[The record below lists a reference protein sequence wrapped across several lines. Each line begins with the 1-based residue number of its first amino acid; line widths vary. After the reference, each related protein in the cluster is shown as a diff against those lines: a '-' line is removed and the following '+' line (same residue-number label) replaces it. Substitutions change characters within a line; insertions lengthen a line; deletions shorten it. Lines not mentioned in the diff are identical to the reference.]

1 VLIVESNEDG
11 TVGGS
16 HQVLFD
22 LATRLDRTHF
32 EPVVLFNQDNV
43 FAGRLRSR
51 GIEVVLFDDVSRK
64 EREINRSG
72 RRIPKLLG
80 FGAAVLR
87 RRLELARLR
96 IDLVHL
102 NNSPA
107 IGNDNWLPAARM
119 LGIPCVA
126 SAAGG
131 AHPPRRLIHRWLYR
145 RFDVYLAA
153 SRYMAGILRSHGVDP
168 NRVDLVYPGVDLDAL
183 HAARSRSREAVRA
196 ELDVGPHQFLV
207 LMVGNI
213 RPWKGQLEVIKAL
226 CLLPEEIRVR
236 LRLFFAGA
244 TASADVEYEAQ
255 LREEI
260 ADAGLADC
268 VSFLGSRGD
277 VADLYG
283 AADIAV
289 HASITPEPFGLVVV
303 EAMAFNCAVIA
314 AASGGPG
321 EVVTL
326 ATGLLCNPSAPQEY
340 ADALEQL
347 VRDDALR
354 QAIGAAASAR
364 AAVFNVE
371 RNVDA
376 VSRAYIRALEG
387 SRSLFKR
394 RRPSERLNLRRS

>member
-1 VLIVESNEDG
+1 M
-11 TVGGS
+11 
-16 HQVLFD
+16 LFH
-22 LATRLDRTHF
+22 LATRLDRAHF
-32 EPVVLFNQDNV
+32 EPIVLFNQDNIFV
-43 FAGRLRSR
+43 GRLRSR
-51 GIEVVLFDDVSRK
+51 GIEVVLLDDVSLK

-87 RRLELARLR
+87 RRRELSRLR

-107 IGNDNWLPAARM
+107 VGSDNWLPAARM

-131 AHPPRRLIHRWLYR
+131 AHPPRRLLHRWLYR

-168 NRVDLVYPGVDLDAL
+168 GRIDLVYPGVDFDAL
-183 HAARSRSREAVRA
+183 RAARVRSREAVRA
-196 ELDVGPHQFLV
+196 ELGVGPHQLLV

-226 CLLPEEIRVR
+226 CLLPEDIRLR

-244 TASADVEYEAQ
+244 TASADLEYEAQ
-255 LREEI
+255 LRGVI
-260 ADAGLADC
+260 ARAGLADC
-268 VSFLGSRGD
+268 VGFLGSRGD

-283 AADIAV
+283 ASDIAV

-321 EVVTL
+321 EVITV

-340 ADALEQL
+340 ARALEQL

-354 QAIGAAASAR
+354 QAIGAAAPAR
-364 AAVFNVE
+364 AAIFNVE
-371 RNVDA
+371 RNVEA
-376 VSRAYIRALEG
+376 VSRAYLRALNG
-387 SRSLFKR
+387 RGWRFKR
-394 RRPSERLNLRRS
+394 RSPSERLDLQSS